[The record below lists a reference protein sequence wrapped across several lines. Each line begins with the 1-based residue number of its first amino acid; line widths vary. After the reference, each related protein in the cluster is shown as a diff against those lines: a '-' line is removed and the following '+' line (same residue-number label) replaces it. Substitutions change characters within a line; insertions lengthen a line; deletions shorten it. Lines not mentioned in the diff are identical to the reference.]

1 MINFQAFNGAVKV
14 SLDPQSK
21 NITASFHDGGSR
33 IQAVCAGDFKQV
45 DEHTEGYLRELDGQL
60 AAGVPLDPARLA
72 SRHLQLMPQRLALA
86 MSYLTPRLRQVAEWL
101 VASRETTNFT
111 YGLTE
116 RSLTYLSHTV
126 ALVAG
131 IDQPTALAY
140 IREPEG
146 DADLNGYV
154 TDMTVRHGLRFIADD
169 HPNFGRRLGWYAMVR
184 ARKPAVV
191 IETGV
196 DKGMGSVLLCAALR
210 RNAAE
215 GRPGTYYG
223 TDINPQAGY
232 LLGGPYAEV
241 GRILYGDSVETL
253 KTFDRP
259 IDLFVNDSDHSV
271 EYERVEYA
279 TIRSKLAP
287 GAVVLGDNSH
297 NSTALVDFAEA
308 TGRRFLFFRE
318 EPRDHWYP
326 GAGIGMAF

>member
-1 MINFQAFNGAVKV
+1 MIYFERFKGAIKIA
-14 SLDPQSK
+14 LDPHGKS
-21 NITASFHDGGSR
+21 ITASFNDDGGK
-33 IQAVCAGDFKQV
+33 IKAVCAGEFQQV
-45 DEHTEGYLRELDGQL
+45 DEHTEGYLREFDRRL
-60 AAGVPLDPARLA
+60 AASVPPDPTQIAA
-72 SRHLQLMPQRLALA
+72 RHLHLMPQRLALA

-101 VASRETTNFT
+101 VMSREVTNFT
-111 YGLTE
+111 YGLTG
-116 RSLTYLSHTV
+116 RSLAYLSHMV
-126 ALVAG
+126 AVVAG

-146 DADLNGYV
+146 DAELNDHV
-154 TDMTVRHGLRFIADD
+154 SALTVRHEARFLADD
-169 HPNFGRRLGWYAMVR
+169 HPDFGRRLGWYALVR

-210 RNAAE
+210 RNATE

-223 TDINPQAGY
+223 TDINPEAGY

-253 KTFDRP
+253 KAFDRP
-259 IDLFVNDSDHSV
+259 IDLFINDSDHSA
-271 EYERVEYA
+271 EYERVEYD
-279 TIRSKLAP
+279 TIRSRLAP
-287 GAVVLGDNSH
+287 GAVILGDNSH
-297 NSTALVDFAEA
+297 ESTALVEFAQA